1 VKEPDYYSILKIDP
15 DASLE
20 AVRSAYKRLA
30 LLTHPD
36 LSGHPQANQQ
46 MQRLNE
52 AFEVLSDPEKRAQYD
67 LDRIAPATLIRV
79 EKPAPAAPEAQVDQ
93 KQPKDL
99 GRKWN
104 RLVRNQLKMIA
115 YIVLLT
121 TAMFFWSL
129 ASGRV
134 NVMMILLIVGLT
146 VYSLVSMI
154 MKVRKLDS

>member
-52 AFEVLSDPEKRAQYD
+52 AFEVLSGPLEKTV
-67 LDRIAPATLIRV
+67 PG
-79 EKPAPAAPEAQVDQ
+79 AA
-93 KQPKDL
+93 
-99 GRKWN
+99 
-104 RLVRNQLKMIA
+104 
-115 YIVLLT
+115 
-121 TAMFFWSL
+121 
-129 ASGRV
+129 
-134 NVMMILLIVGLT
+134 
-146 VYSLVSMI
+146 
-154 MKVRKLDS
+154 